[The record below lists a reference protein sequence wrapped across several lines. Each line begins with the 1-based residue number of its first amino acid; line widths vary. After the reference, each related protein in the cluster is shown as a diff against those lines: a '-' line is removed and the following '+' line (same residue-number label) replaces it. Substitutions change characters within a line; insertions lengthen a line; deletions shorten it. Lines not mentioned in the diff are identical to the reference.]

1 MKKLV
6 LITFLLSLQIG
17 LFAQEFPVIKN
28 FGGIYDIPD
37 ASVKPDSTREY
48 KIIVDLVSA
57 DDDPAKLSWSLNN
70 VARMINLHAIG
81 GVPPKNIDVVLAV
94 HGGMTTSLLNENA
107 YQSRFQVKNP
117 HIPLYNALHEAGVRV
132 IVCGQ
137 SMKSRAV
144 NSDQLLE
151 HVEIATSM
159 LTTVS
164 TFQQDGY
171 VVFMF

>member
-1 MKKLV
+1 M
-6 LITFLLSLQIG
+6 ILLSPQID

-28 FGGIYDIPD
+28 FGGIYNITK
-37 ASVKPDSTREY
+37 ATVKPDPTRVY

-70 VARMINLHAIG
+70 IARMINLHAIG
-81 GVPPKNIDVVLAV
+81 GVPPANIHVILAI
-94 HGGMTTSLLNENA
+94 HGGMTTSLLNESA

-117 HIPLYNALHEAGVRV
+117 HIPLYNALHVAGVRV

-159 LTTVS
+159 LTTIS

-171 VVFMF
+171 VVFKF